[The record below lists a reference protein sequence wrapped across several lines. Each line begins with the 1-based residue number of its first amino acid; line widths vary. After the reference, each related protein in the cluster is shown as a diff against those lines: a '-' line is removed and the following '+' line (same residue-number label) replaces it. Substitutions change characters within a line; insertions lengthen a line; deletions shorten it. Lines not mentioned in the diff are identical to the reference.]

1 MKKMKNIYKI
11 LLGITLCL
19 TTVSCEK
26 TFLDEKSE
34 SSLTPETAFN
44 NVKDFQAS
52 VNNLYRLVRLELYS
66 RNDFQPW
73 DYAYRT
79 DIGVP
84 ITASTANLSAD
95 YNAVSGFSNG
105 HWDPYFKIIAEANT
119 IIARLPTSKLTDTEK
134 KLFEAQGKF
143 FRGFAYRCLGYLYGG
158 VPIIVEETKSLKED
172 FVRVTKKQVYTQA
185 IDDMKFAAANLK
197 EITAV
202 RDGEVSK
209 LVAQHFLAEV
219 YLADGQFQNA
229 IDAADIVLK
238 SASVKLMTQRFGS
251 RSTEN
256 PGDVYWDLFRK
267 NNQNRAGS
275 LNTEGLWVIQLEP
288 DTPGGTSPTTV
299 GFLNADAFLF
309 ERVHAPLIRDVR
321 INGVAPFLWP
331 YGDYNS
337 AGRGVGFLA
346 PSEYFINTAYDD
358 PTNDIRNAN
367 HNFVRKYVG
376 NNPTSPLFGKEIDFA
391 NLPTGTTGTNG
402 AAVVSNK
409 PNRAIYPYQT
419 KCTEPFGHPAGLL
432 TGTDAKNPYILKS
445 GAGATY
451 QDQYLVRL
459 ADTYL
464 LRAEANLG
472 INNLEAAATDINVI
486 RARAKATP
494 VEAAKVNID
503 YILDE
508 RIREFGFEEK
518 RIFTLMRTGK
528 WLDRVVKCN
537 PFYAAQVK
545 PAYNLWPIPQ
555 SEIDRNRGAKLEQN
569 PGY

>member
-1 MKKMKNIYKI
+1 MKNIFKL
-11 LLGITLCL
+11 LLGLTLSL
-19 TTVSCEK
+19 TTISCEK

-34 SSLTPETAFN
+34 SNLTPETAFN
-44 NVKDFQAS
+44 NAKDFQAS

-79 DIGVP
+79 DIGIPANAAV
-84 ITASTANLSAD
+84 ANLNAD

-119 IIARLPTSKLTDTEK
+119 IISRIPNSKLSETDK
-134 KLFEAQGKF
+134 KAFEAQGKF
-143 FRGFAYRCLGYLYGG
+143 FRAFSYRCLAYLFGG
-158 VPIIVEETKSLKED
+158 VPLITQETTALKED
-172 FVRVTKKQVYTQA
+172 FVRATRKEVYTQV

-197 EITAV
+197 DITAAK
-202 RDGEVSK
+202 DGEVSK
-209 LVAQHFLAEV
+209 LVAQHYLAEV

-229 IDAADIVLK
+229 VTAADVVIN
-238 SASVKLMTQRFGS
+238 SPSIKLMTQRFGS
-251 RSTEN
+251 RSAEI
-256 PGDVYWDLFRK
+256 PGDVYWDLFRR
-267 NNQNRAGS
+267 NNQNRAGNF
-275 LNTEGLWVIQLEP
+275 NTEGLWVIQLEP

-346 PSEYFINTAYDD
+346 PSEYFITTAYDD
-358 PTNDIRNAN
+358 PTKDIRNAN
-367 HNFVRKYVG
+367 HNFVRKYIA

-391 NLPTGTTGTNG
+391 NIPTGTTGTSG
-402 AAVVSNK
+402 AVIRSGK
-409 PNRAIYPYQT
+409 PDRAFYPYQT

-432 TGTDAKNPYILKS
+432 TNSDAKLPYILKS

-472 INNLEAAATDINVI
+472 LNKSDLAATDINVI

-494 VEAAKVNID
+494 VAAANVNLD

-518 RIFTLMRTGK
+518 RMFTLMRTGK
-528 WLDRVVKCN
+528 WLDRVTKCN
-537 PFYAAQVK
+537 PFYASQVK
-545 PAYNLWPIPQ
+545 AAYNLWPIPQ